1 MQFDEEVV
9 VPGIYVSESLRD
21 TAIHG
26 RCQSRFL
33 VEKGALR
40 QCDLIYR
47 HAGRHAYLLPSG
59 YPMIIWW
66 DDEAQ
71 VLDAL
76 EQKVFDRLVQAR
88 DDVANA
94 IDDADIALRWA
105 FREAKLAKNERL
117 MSLINSC
124 DVSSID
130 VNDICEFPFDDTESD
145 FAAQLAL

>member
-1 MQFDEEVV
+1 MLFDEEVI
-9 VPGIYVSESLRD
+9 PGTYVSENLRE

-33 VEKGALR
+33 VKKGTLH

-59 YPMIIWW
+59 YPTITWW

-71 VLDAL
+71 KLDAL
-76 EQKVFDRLVQAR
+76 EEKVFNRLVQAR
-88 DDVANA
+88 DDVEMA
-94 IDDADIALRWA
+94 IDDAEIALRWA

-117 MSLINSC
+117 MDLINSC
-124 DVSSID
+124 DVSSVD

-145 FAAQLAL
+145 FAAQLGN